1 MQPLLCIPGRLAR
14 LGVWEVFSLSRLE
27 KELSMKS
34 IRIVRR
40 SLLFLLTCGP
50 ALLGADLST
59 YRGFQ
64 LGMGLNA
71 VVKHSGMDLS
81 EVTIIQE
88 RPARMQELS
97 WHPDRFFRTSGDS
110 DPVEKVVF
118 SFHQGQLFRMIVDYD
133 ADKTTGLTVEDFI
146 NGISARYGLA
156 TKPSGTVALKSYSS
170 DDMVPVIARWEDT
183 QYSWNLVQIPYA
195 SSFKLLI
202 FSKSLNAL
210 AETAVADGVRLEEQ
224 EAPQRQKAQEQK
236 AQNQLDKARL
246 VNKERFRP

>member
-1 MQPLLCIPGRLAR
+1 
-14 LGVWEVFSLSRLE
+14 
-27 KELSMKS
+27 MKS

-71 VVKHSGMDLS
+71 AVKHSGMDLS
-81 EVTIIQE
+81 EVTMIQE

-97 WHPDRFFRTSGDS
+97 WRPDRFFRAAADS

-118 SFHQGQLFRMIVDYD
+118 SFYRGQLFRMLVDYTQ
-133 ADKTTGLTVEDFI
+133 DKTTGLTSDDII
-146 NGISARYGLA
+146 NGISAQYGPA
-156 TKPSGTVALKSYSS
+156 TKPDVTVALKSYFPDSTAQ
-170 DDMVPVIARWEDT
+170 VFARWEDA
-183 QYSWNLVQIPYA
+183 QYSLNLVQTPY
-195 SSFKLLI
+195 SSGYKLLI

-210 AETAVADGVRLEEQ
+210 AETAVADGVRLDEQ
-224 EAPQRQKAQEQK
+224 EASQRQKRQEQN
-236 AQNQLDKARL
+236 AQSQLEKTRL